1 MVVGNQMDSCATNY
15 GLCADPVSLTDRRMK
30 LSEATCSS
38 DKAKYKDDPRCSD
51 TNDATCR

>member
-1 MVVGNQMDSCATNY
+1 MDSCATNY